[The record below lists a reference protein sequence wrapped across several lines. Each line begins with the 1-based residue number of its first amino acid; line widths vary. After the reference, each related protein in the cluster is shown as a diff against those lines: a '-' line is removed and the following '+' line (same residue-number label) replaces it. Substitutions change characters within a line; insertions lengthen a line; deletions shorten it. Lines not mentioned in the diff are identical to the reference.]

1 MIKNLRYF
9 TDDAILF
16 FKANPEL
23 ICEKMR
29 ENPGNTDWI
38 DGVFKNATVA
48 SKYSWD
54 FDFPEYDGSV
64 SNKQDF
70 ELAKSIYELFRDNG
84 IGPAIVYSE
93 KFITG
98 FIFSFGYKYFM
109 QSVGANEQSHVFGML
124 FYDEGVRRATTRNII
139 TRLYRYVEQTVE
151 EEAEDQYELTRFV
164 FDNTALYRLTYYPK
178 FDGEQTHKAF
188 YKAFK
193 EWHEETGKP
202 IRVSANKV
210 MDHLS
215 ILCNVNDT
223 DLMSEREVIDYVKE
237 FIYKIDR
244 SK

>member
-1 MIKNLRYF
+1 MKTNLRYF
-9 TDDAILF
+9 TDDAISF
-16 FKANPEL
+16 FKANPKVF
-23 ICEKMR
+23 CDHMR
-29 ENPGNTDWI
+29 ENPDNTDWV
-38 DGVFKNATVA
+38 DKLFKNATVP

-54 FDFPEYDGSV
+54 FNFPEYDGTV

-70 ELAKSIYELFRDNG
+70 ELAKSIYELFKNNDV
-84 IGPAIVYSE
+84 GPAIIYNE

-124 FYDEGVRRATTRNII
+124 FYDTGTRRATTRNII
-139 TRLYRYVEQTVE
+139 TRLYRYVEQTIDND
-151 EEAEDQYELTRFV
+151 ADDKYELTRFV
-164 FDNTALYRLTYYPK
+164 FENTALFRITYYPK
-178 FDGEQTHKAF
+178 FDGEQTHRAF

-202 IRVSANKV
+202 IRSSTNKV

-223 DLMSEREVIDYVKE
+223 DLMNEREVIDYIKE
-237 FIYKIDR
+237 YIYKIDR
-244 SK
+244 NK